1 MALNF
6 ERDSPAVTNVDHTRI
21 LFAGFDQNA
30 RAGRGKL
37 LQFFP

>member
-1 MALNF
+1 MALDF
-6 ERDSPAVTNVDHTRI
+6 ERDCPAVANIDHARI
-21 LFAGFDQNA
+21 FFAGFDQNI